1 MGPLAQQSFGF
12 AIYYSFVRKMK
23 KFLFI
28 LASLFCVS
36 CVQHS
41 PDMRE
46 VAEKQLSATFFE
58 HVRTPAFFVVQLHP
72 QGATYLRNGET
83 TPIRLH
89 EYIIDNVYKEPLLSD
104 DSSKNKYAIV
114 VEKRGVTRSASD
126 FSRAYDD
133 IMEKLKIQ
141 EAAYMV
147 EVSIEEIT
155 TNAKGEDVFGKRVA
169 LFSTTLQRPEQA
181 IAADIVNAILE
192 DVN

>member
-1 MGPLAQQSFGF
+1 
-12 AIYYSFVRKMK
+12 
-23 KFLFI
+23 
-28 LASLFCVS
+28 
-36 CVQHS
+36 
-41 PDMRE
+41 MRD
-46 VAEKQLSATFFE
+46 AADKQFSYIFFE
-58 HVRTPAFFVVQLHP
+58 HVQTPASFIVQLHP

-89 EYIIDNVYKEPLLSD
+89 EYIRDNVNKDPLLSD
-104 DSSKNKYAIV
+104 DSGRNKYAIV
-114 VEKRGVTRSASD
+114 VEKRGVTKSASD

-133 IMEKLKIQ
+133 VMEKLKIQ

-155 TNAKGEDVFGKRVA
+155 TNARGEDVFGKRVA

-192 DVN
+192 DVQ